1 MNDTHNDT
9 LSLSR
14 RCFSNSQPALLL
26 LVPALSC
33 LPYLLQPERTQMK
46 HVASKPYLFRYTSR
60 CNYLCQRIAIHRQVL
75 ERSPVPGRIHFRH
88 SFASVRHGS
97 AKILFLLSC
106 RNIAHLLPLASST
119 VP

>member
-46 HVASKPYLFRYTSR
+46 HVASKPYLFPL
-60 CNYLCQRIAIHRQVL
+60 YLKMQL
-75 ERSPVPGRIHFRH
+75 PVPTNRH
-88 SFASVRHGS
+88 S
-97 AKILFLLSC
+97 
-106 RNIAHLLPLASST
+106 
-119 VP
+119 